1 MIKNIL
7 VYLAVLCSAFIFNIF
22 YYEWFS
28 WFLLVMTICVP
39 IVSLVL
45 SLPFMIHGA
54 VNGIIVFAKGEI
66 NLNDDF
72 YIGVADKNRRS
83 AFFPQLRINIKAEN
97 AFAKQKNKLKIRYGG
112 MLNKPYYKKFNKLSK
127 HCGQVQLKAKYC
139 VISDMT
145 GIFCIPVRINCN
157 LVCNVYPKA
166 KKPDFLPDCDKIS
179 VVGYKPKSGGGF
191 SDFYELRQYQ
201 SGDSLKNIHWKLS
214 SKYDDIIVREP
225 SIPIYRQFA
234 VKLVFS
240 NNCAQN
246 DDILARFIY
255 ACRYINRNG
264 SACFVFSNHID
275 CISRISNNDELKRF
289 MQTIYSGVT
298 NNKTVSDNMK
308 SLVYSIT
315 PNGEEVSEG

>member
-1 MIKNIL
+1 MEIPYFGLDDNMFTQNTINIVPKYNMIKNIL

-112 MLNKPYYKKFNKLSK
+112 MLSKPLYKKFNKLSK
-127 HCGQVQLKAKYC
+127 HCGQIHLTAKYC
-139 VISDMT
+139 IISDMT
-145 GIFCIPVRINCN
+145 GIFCIPVRINCD
-157 LVCNVYPKA
+157 LICNVYPKA
-166 KKPDFLPDCDKIS
+166 NKPEFLPDCDKIS
-179 VVGYKPKSGGGF
+179 VIGYKPKSGGGF

-240 NNCAQN
+240 NNT
-246 DDILARFIY
+246 
-255 ACRYINRNG
+255 
-264 SACFVFSNHID
+264 D
-275 CISRISNNDELKRF
+275 CTSRISNNDELKRF

>member
-1 MIKNIL
+1 
-7 VYLAVLCSAFIFNIF
+7 
-22 YYEWFS
+22 
-28 WFLLVMTICVP
+28 
-39 IVSLVL
+39 
-45 SLPFMIHGA
+45 
-54 VNGIIVFAKGEI
+54 
-66 NLNDDF
+66 
-72 YIGVADKNRRS
+72 
-83 AFFPQLRINIKAEN
+83 
-97 AFAKQKNKLKIRYGG
+97 
-112 MLNKPYYKKFNKLSK
+112 
-127 HCGQVQLKAKYC
+127 VQLNAKYC

-240 NNCAQN
+240 DNCAQN

-264 SACFVFSNHID
+264 SACFVFSNHTD

-315 PNGEEVSEG
+315 PNGEEVSKG